1 MAETKRYQYFAIVDK
16 PNHPDEPQRKPHR
29 TTYIF
34 KNTTGGT
41 DPKTGEIVRAE
52 CKGIDPSSTGIY
64 TVDMESTDAKLKVA
78 ALEKAVREGIGN
90 VIGPFDTMAQVV
102 MEQKARQPLTV
113 KEQLARSQEREKEKD
128 ARIKELELRN
138 KEKTQGDR

>member
-1 MAETKRYQYFAIVDK
+1 VDK
-16 PNHPDEPQRKPHR
+16 PNHPDEPQRKPRR
-29 TTYIF
+29 TTYIY
-34 KNTTGGT
+34 KNVTGGT

-64 TVDMESTDAKLKVA
+64 TVDMESTDAKLKVV
-78 ALEKAVREGIGN
+78 ALEKAVREGISN

>member
-1 MAETKRYQYFAIVDK
+1 
-16 PNHPDEPQRKPHR
+16 
-29 TTYIF
+29 
-34 KNTTGGT
+34 
-41 DPKTGEIVRAE
+41 
-52 CKGIDPSSTGIY
+52 
-64 TVDMESTDAKLKVA
+64 
-78 ALEKAVREGIGN
+78 VREGIGN